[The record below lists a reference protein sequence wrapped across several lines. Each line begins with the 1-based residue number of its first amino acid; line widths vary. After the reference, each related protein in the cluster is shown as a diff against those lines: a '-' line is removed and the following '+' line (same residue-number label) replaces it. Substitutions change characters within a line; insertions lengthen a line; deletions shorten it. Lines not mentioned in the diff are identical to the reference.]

1 MLIGITAKCWTF
13 LLHVWTTIISKLSIS
28 ALVVLE
34 PRYRTAIVR
43 ASPKID
49 FDRGK
54 RDRAIG
60 LGLEVTGFH
69 AFYIAML
76 KAVAGTANQP

>member
-1 MLIGITAKCWTF
+1 MDDDHFEA
-13 LLHVWTTIISKLSIS
+13 VYQRLSRFFH
-28 ALVVLE
+28 E

-49 FDRGK
+49 FDRGR

-76 KAVAGTANQP
+76 KAVTGTANQP